1 MVIALRKGEVKGS
14 CVLKKIRV
22 EGKVDEGHEVLVR
35 CHTAS
40 FKWKGFESYMV
51 MWTKLY
57 GRV

>member
-1 MVIALRKGEVKGS
+1 MVIASRKSEAKGS
-14 CVLKKIRV
+14 CVLKNIRV
-22 EGKVDEGHEVLVR
+22 EGKVNEGHEVLVR
-35 CHTAS
+35 CHAAP